1 MGGRWEEALILS
13 YKKYVKSITA
23 VNHSILALSEVHQP
37 AAARFLHTT
46 CLRFQLHQSTNHD
59 GQCQD
64 STSKN
69 RKLAVSAEHRPDGEE
84 TKKDTQRGRSS
95 RLIKKPAYALFF
107 HVLLSIG

>member
-1 MGGRWEEALILS
+1 
-13 YKKYVKSITA
+13 
-23 VNHSILALSEVHQP
+23 
-37 AAARFLHTT
+37 
-46 CLRFQLHQSTNHD
+46 FQLHQSTNHD